1 VEMLNMSWKSKQ
13 NEMNNI
19 VSAQVNAIMR

>member
-1 VEMLNMSWKSKQ
+1 
-13 NEMNNI
+13 MNNI